1 MSRPHGILKLA
12 HLPHRDISVGFDP
25 IMAVNINSWAAFKT
39 DVVTKTDAK
48 RGLLETLNNA
58 EGEVSDGYIKNANG
72 QVINVATDAIIE
84 RFITNNDGSYQLTTS
99 IDSLPDIIKIL
110 IEPGGTDISTNTTH
124 TSELTAI
131 VIKSDLTSSNKVSIN
146 PITSMVVSIAEE
158 NSTVDA
164 TAITNAKTDVKQ
176 AFGISDAQ
184 LNKDYIKEN
193 DNTLA
198 VITAQLETL
207 ASTLEDTVGTLT
219 TLSKTQVN
227 TSIAKVL
234 KERSEETAFNLSN
247 SGNIET
253 IVNKIKTVHNIA
265 DSDDFTNIKTNAK
278 TYISTINTSINN
290 VTGTFTQR
298 ITEATKIK
306 IASSNKITTVKETFK
321 TDSFDSS
328 AVVSDVNTAKTEVTI
343 QAIQAPTRSLISVPG
358 APTNLSITPG
368 SYSASA
374 SWTAPSETGG
384 ATISGYKLEYIE
396 LSRKV
401 PSSPSGLTASVS
413 VDDATLN
420 WTAPADDG
428 NSPILEYTLNYKA
441 DAVSIYCYN
450 HGYMGGR
457 YLISGSS
464 DDYSGATVLTSE
476 TVVNVVSTDSGNR
489 YTFNG
494 ETTYHENNSYKIT
507 GNGTYTFQNVPSGHP
522 IAILNN
528 GISNIT
534 YTGDSDKKSTMTVT
548 GTTNDGPYDFYH
560 GDVTVTVLGGADFR
574 HYASNTA
581 INTGSANT
589 TRVIENLPMAVKY
602 FFSVGGNND
611 IGVGTVSETSISYL
625 AATFPGQPTN
635 LSADIAKTSGT
646 SVLLTW
652 SEPNDGGEPID
663 SYTAEYSLGPA
674 YSSWV
679 VFNPDP
685 DSTPVDFN
693 KEITGLQTGK
703 LYKFR
708 IRGVNAIGN
717 GLYSD
722 EVTGSPGRY
731 AIEPVFPTMSSG
743 GILTTYI
750 HSNYFYRAYTFT
762 TAYSSSYVLE
772 AGAGGLNGTGGSE
785 GTASAQSQYS
795 NTFSA
800 IKAFNGTLSND
811 DDCWFTNT
819 GQSLPQWLKFE
830 FPSAK
835 IITRYKL
842 WGRNHTSSNVI
853 PSKWKIQGSNDDTNW
868 SDLDDKSTNQASY
881 WDSETSSFSSSDITN
896 DTNYVGYDIPS
907 ENQGSYVY
915 YRIYITHRVDYNNL
929 SGSESTN
936 YTCIGE
942 MAYYSTMATGNDSF
956 TLSGSVSQKFDIFM
970 IGGGGSGGTTW
981 AGGGGGAGSAVLAK
995 NWSISPD
1002 TYEIMVG
1009 GGGAAIT
1016 DTTAKGN
1023 DGSPTSF
1030 GSLFATKG
1038 GGGGGTGSS
1047 SLKIG
1052 KDGGSGGGSSNCVNY
1067 VLEAGG
1073 IDGLRGGGGV
1083 NHSTQ
1088 GTATIEGETTVTS
1101 WTGGPTSVFNG
1112 TLSDDTDG
1120 VHTDGGIF
1128 SEGNSGNNIFHIMF
1142 EFPTSTTITKY
1153 KIWGRSAASFYSPK
1167 SWQLRGATS
1176 SSAYNNGSGT
1186 YDVLDTRIDE
1196 ADIGQSY
1203 STSITNDTNRGEYVV
1218 SSPGSYTTYVLDIG
1232 SSYNSNHCF
1241 IGEIAYYSTTS
1252 GSNYDGGASKFETA
1266 SATID
1271 LDSASATKYYKN
1283 DPTTYNLSSSQNV
1296 TIYGNDGGSSVS
1308 SSGSSQD
1315 FGAGGGGIGA
1325 AGSNATTSSGGAGGA
1340 GLANDYRYGPASGT
1354 TDLKQDGS
1362 VLSHPGIQYYGGGGG
1377 GGGDTNTATEGGSN
1391 VGGTGFKNGT
1401 DAGDAVANTGSGGGG
1416 GGYTTITNPIISNP
1430 SFENHPGVTI
1440 TNNQFAY
1447 VDMSNNPNTTAI
1459 SNWTAGRSPSI
1470 GGVAVGINPNSSWG
1484 NLNSGV
1490 GNRQLI
1496 LQRNGAYVEQT
1507 VNVTQGDSYKV
1518 TLKAAKRPTYGN
1530 PDALLIKIIE
1540 DGTTTIITTINSSYS
1555 PGLNTTFK
1563 DFESSNFTASSNSV
1577 TLRLECSHSDNN
1589 DHTVIIDDI
1598 AMINTSS
1605 PSLPGSGSTGIVTVR
1620 QLLGVVGV
1628 PFSPTNVSGTSGNAE
1643 SGVSWTVPS
1652 WDGNYDI
1659 TGYKV
1664 EYAADP
1670 YSSWDEAVA
1679 STSSNPYP
1687 VTGLTND
1694 TNYKFRVSAINSQG
1708 AGSASTPSSVVTPA
1722 LILPSAPTNVSG
1734 AGENVKVSLSWT
1746 APGLN
1751 GGPAITDYK
1760 IEYKVSTDS
1769 WPATPLYVLAGDT
1782 DTSEDVTG
1790 LTNGTAYNFR
1800 VYAKTTNGFGP
1811 ASSETDDITPSNF
1824 SASGGNN
1831 LYQYT
1836 NPSGTNYQVHVFT
1849 SGSTLQ
1855 ITGSKAMD
1863 FLLVG
1868 GGGAG
1873 GGGGSEGHAGGG
1885 GGAGQVVYYS
1895 GITLSSNVTIS
1906 IGAGANAALRSNGPQ
1921 NGSHTTFAYG
1931 STTKTAV
1938 GGGGGGA
1945 GKCVTHNDGSAPG
1958 SGGSSSSSIK
1968 HGGHGGSGG
1977 GTGCTDSNSSQT
1989 GFHGETP
1996 QNISSLPQPPS
2007 GSSGG
2012 QGGAWGNP
2020 NTQVN
2025 QVGYWGSNGGGPG
2038 EANHDGSSGVYWC
2051 SHGGGGAGEKG
2062 RTGGSGRDAHGGDG
2076 KIYDIR
2082 HGPDNST
2089 NHKTWNASSSSWGN
2103 YTVPN
2108 EWTSGDKLGRYYG
2121 GGGGGIGH
2129 SQLQGDGGKGGGGD
2143 AVHPYDTIVQAGDEF
2158 HGENGRGG
2166 GGGCDFK
2173 NNTNPKK
2180 GGDGGDGIVIVRYEI

>member
-25 IMAVNINSWAAFKT
+25 ILAINVSSWTAFKT

-72 QVINVATDAIIE
+72 QVINVATNAVIE

-99 IDSLPDIIKIL
+99 TDSLPDIIKIL
-110 IEPGGTDISTNTTH
+110 VEPGGTDISTNTTH

-131 VIKSDLTSSNKVSIN
+131 VIKNDLTSSNKVSIN

-164 TAITNAKTDVKQ
+164 TAITNAKSDVKQ
-176 AFGISDAQ
+176 AFGITDAQ

-247 SGNIET
+247 SSNIES
-253 IVNKIKTVHNIA
+253 IVNKIKTVHNIP

-321 TDSFDSS
+321 TDSFDSA
-328 AVVSDVNTAKTEVTI
+328 AVVSDVNTAKAEVTI
-343 QAIQAPTRSLISVPG
+343 QTIQAPTRSLISVPG

-374 SWTAPSETGG
+374 SWTAPSDTGG

-428 NSPILEYTLNYKA
+428 NSPILEYTVNYKA
-441 DAVSIYCYN
+441 DAVSVYCYN
-450 HGYMGGR
+450 HGYMGGE

-464 DDYSGATVLTSE
+464 DDYSDATVLTNN

-534 YTGDSDKKSTMTVT
+534 YTGDADKKSTKAVT
-548 GTTNDGPYDFYH
+548 GTTNDGTYDFYH
-560 GDVTVTVLGGADFR
+560 GDVTVTVSGGADFSY
-574 HYASNTA
+574 YASNTA
-581 INTGSANT
+581 INTGSVNT
-589 TRVIENLPMAVKY
+589 THVITNLPMAVKY

-611 IGVGTVSETSISYL
+611 IGVGTVTETSSSYL

-635 LSADIAKTSGT
+635 LSADIVKTSAT

-693 KEITGLQTGK
+693 KEITGLQSGK

-731 AIEPVFPTMSSG
+731 AIDPVFPTMSSN

-750 HSNYFYRAYTFT
+750 HSSYFYRVYTFT
-762 TAYSSSYVLE
+762 TAYSSGYVLE
-772 AGAGGLNGTGGSE
+772 AGGSGTENPNTLRPVHTTSDHASGSTYSSNVHNGLSSE
-785 GTASAQSQYS
+785 R
-795 NTFSA
+795 
-800 IKAFNGTLSND
+800 AFNGTTSND
-811 DDCWFTNT
+811 GDCFHSINHNPVEPNDPAWIAI
-819 GQSLPQWLKFE
+819 KF
-830 FPSAK
+830 PGTTTKK
-835 IITRYKL
+835 ITKYKL
-842 WGRNHTSSNVI
+842 WTRIDTHSPWQPVDWEIRGVATGITYTGNSTSSSNYTVLHTVTGETTWERSNSNSVANDTERKEFEITTPGYYNTYVI
-853 PSKWKIQGSNDDTNW
+853 N
-868 SDLDDKSTNQASY
+868 
-881 WDSETSSFSSSDITN
+881 ITN
-896 DTNYVGYDIPS
+896 SRKTNSNSDGHYAI
-907 ENQGSYVY
+907 
-915 YRIYITHRVDYNNL
+915 
-929 SGSESTN
+929 
-936 YTCIGE
+936 IGQW
-942 MAYYSTMATGNDSF
+942 ALYSTTLTGESF

-995 NWSISPD
+995 DWSISPA
-1002 TYEIMVG
+1002 TYDILVG

-1047 SLKIG
+1047 SISTG
-1052 KDGGSGGGSSNCVNY
+1052 NEGGSGGGSSNY
-1067 VLEAGG
+1067 
-1073 IDGLRGGGGV
+1073 
-1083 NHSTQ
+1083 
-1088 GTATIEGETTVTS
+1088 TS
-1101 WTGGPTSVFNG
+1101 
-1112 TLSDDTDG
+1112 
-1120 VHTDGGIF
+1120 
-1128 SEGNSGNNIFHIMF
+1128 
-1142 EFPTSTTITKY
+1142 
-1153 KIWGRSAASFYSPK
+1153 AS
-1167 SWQLRGATS
+1167 
-1176 SSAYNNGSGT
+1176 N
-1186 YDVLDTRIDE
+1186 
-1196 ADIGQSY
+1196 
-1203 STSITNDTNRGEYVV
+1203 
-1218 SSPGSYTTYVLDIG
+1218 
-1232 SSYNSNHCF
+1232 
-1241 IGEIAYYSTTS
+1241 
-1252 GSNYDGGASKFETA
+1252 GGASKFETA

-1296 TIYGNDGGSSVS
+1296 TIYGNDGGSSVI

-1340 GLANDYRYGPASGT
+1340 GLANDYRYGPSSGT

-1362 VLSHPGIQYYGGGGG
+1362 ALSHPGIQYYGGGGG
-1377 GGGDTNTATEGGSN
+1377 GGGDTNTATAGGSS
-1391 VGGTGFKNGT
+1391 VGGTGVKNGT

-1416 GGYTTITNPIISNP
+1416 GSNTITNTNPTISNP
-1430 SFENHPGVTI
+1430 SFENHDYTGSAYYYITMPSSAPY
-1440 TNNQFAY
+1440 TNNT
-1447 VDMSNNPNTTAI
+1447 SLTG
-1459 SNWTAGRSPSI
+1459 WTAGRSLTN
-1470 GGVAVGINPNSSWG
+1470 GGVVIGYNGNGAWG
-1484 NLNSGV
+1484 SLNSGV
-1490 GNRQLI
+1490 GNWYII
-1496 LQRNGAYVEQT
+1496 LQRRGAYVEQT
-1507 VNVTQGDSYKV
+1507 INVTQGGNYKV
-1518 TLKAAKRPTYGN
+1518 TLKGAQRPNGGKADN
-1530 PDALLIKIIE
+1530 ILIKI
-1540 DGTTTIITTINSSYS
+1540 DGTTITTINSSYS

-1577 TLRLECSHSDNN
+1577 TLRLECHHTNDN
-1589 DHTVIIDDI
+1589 DHAIFIDDI
-1598 AMINTSS
+1598 AMISTSS
-1605 PSLPGSGSTGIVTVR
+1605 PSISGSGSTGIVTVR

-1628 PFSPTNVSGTSGNAE
+1628 PFSPTNVSGTAANAQ
-1643 SGVSWTVPS
+1643 SVVSWTVPN
-1652 WDGNYDI
+1652 WDGNYAI

-1664 EYAADP
+1664 EYAAGSS
-1670 YSSWDEAVA
+1670 YSSWTVAVA
-1679 STSSNPYP
+1679 STSSSPYT
-1687 VTGLTND
+1687 VTGLTNG

-1708 AGSASTPSSVVTPA
+1708 TGAASTPSSAV
-1722 LILPSAPTNVSG
+1722 APTAFSATG
-1734 AGENVKVSLSWT
+1734 GTITTYTLSSV
-1746 APGLN
+1746 N
-1751 GGPAITDYK
+1751 
-1760 IEYKVSTDS
+1760 YKVHTF
-1769 WPATPLYVLAGDT
+1769 LYDENN
-1782 DTSEDVTG
+1782 D
-1790 LTNGTAYNFR
+1790 TNGQ
-1800 VYAKTTNGFGP
+1800 TT
-1811 ASSETDDITPSNF
+1811 
-1824 SASGGNN
+1824 
-1831 LYQYT
+1831 YT
-1836 NPSGTNYQVHVFT
+1836 FT
-1849 SGSTLQ
+1849 V
-1855 ITGSKAMD
+1855 TGSKDMD
-1863 FLLVG
+1863 FLIVAGGGSGGGDNGG

-1873 GGGGSEGHAGGG
+1873 GVLYYGQETPNNGAQRQIPAGNHTVKVGKGGLARQGSYGQVTAGVTNDGYNSSITIGEDSYVAIGGGAGGVGDNNKTAGRQGGSGGG
-1885 GGAGQVVYYS
+1885 GGGERSGGDGGVGVSEQGNAGGNS
-1895 GITLSSNVTIS
+1895 AT
-1906 IGAGANAALRSNGPQ
+1906 
-1921 NGSHTTFAYG
+1921 G
-1931 STTKTAV
+1931 STG

-1945 GKCVTHNDGSAPG
+1945 GAVGDDHRTDGTKLGGDGGIGVEYNIRTGTNQWYAAGGTAGGDNNRHSTRSPISGIGGIPPTNNNTPATSGQNETG
-1958 SGGSSSSSIK
+1958 SGGGGYTYSAPDVNGYY
-1968 HGGHGGSGG
+1968 GGHGG
-1977 GTGCTDSNSSQT
+1977 T
-1989 GFHGETP
+1989 
-1996 QNISSLPQPPS
+1996 
-2007 GSSGG
+2007 
-2012 QGGAWGNP
+2012 
-2020 NTQVN
+2020 
-2025 QVGYWGSNGGGPG
+2025 
-2038 EANHDGSSGVYWC
+2038 
-2051 SHGGGGAGEKG
+2051 
-2062 RTGGSGRDAHGGDG
+2062 
-2076 KIYDIR
+2076 
-2082 HGPDNST
+2082 
-2089 NHKTWNASSSSWGN
+2089 
-2103 YTVPN
+2103 
-2108 EWTSGDKLGRYYG
+2108 
-2121 GGGGGIGH
+2121 
-2129 SQLQGDGGKGGGGD
+2129 
-2143 AVHPYDTIVQAGDEF
+2143 
-2158 HGENGRGG
+2158 
-2166 GGGCDFK
+2166 
-2173 NNTNPKK
+2173 
-2180 GGDGGDGIVIVRYEI
+2180 GIVVIRYVV